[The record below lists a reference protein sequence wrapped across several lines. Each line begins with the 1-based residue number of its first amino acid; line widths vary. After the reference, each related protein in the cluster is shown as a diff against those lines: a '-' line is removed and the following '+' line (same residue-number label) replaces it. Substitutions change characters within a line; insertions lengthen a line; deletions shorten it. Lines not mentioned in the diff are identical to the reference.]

1 MAVTIGALAVAPVVC
16 TGTGSTAASG
26 WSVWQ
31 MRTDHPAAK
40 LDELDTRI
48 TLASPGLYLVSYFA
62 PVEKITRQWILND
75 GADRQRGELILA
87 GGAASEVVELK
98 SRNGQLRVVGSQ
110 PDLTVRIEYLT
121 KT

>member
-1 MAVTIGALAVAPVVC
+1 MAETIGALALFPVVC
-16 TGTGSTAASG
+16 TGTGATAASG

-31 MRTDHPAAK
+31 IRTEGPAVK

-48 TLASPGLYLVSYFA
+48 TLASPGLCLVSYFA
-62 PVEKITRQWILND
+62 PVEKITRQWILNG
-75 GADRQRGELILA
+75 GADRQRGDLTLA

-98 SRNGQLRVVGSQ
+98 SKNDRLRVVGEQ
-110 PDLTVRIEYLT
+110 PGLTVRIEYLT

>member
-31 MRTDHPAAK
+31 MRTDHPLAK

-48 TLASPGLYLVSYFA
+48 SLSYRGLFLVTYLA
-62 PVEKITRQWILND
+62 PVEKITRQWLLND
-75 GADRQRGELILA
+75 GADPQRGELTLA

-98 SRNGQLRVVGSQ
+98 SKGDQLRVVGAQ
-110 PDLTVRIEYLT
+110 PGLTIRIEYLAT
-121 KT
+121 N

>member
-31 MRTDHPAAK
+31 LRTEHPSAR

-48 TLASPGLYLVSYFA
+48 TLASPGLCLVSYFA

-75 GADRQRGELILA
+75 GADRQRGDLTLA
-87 GGAASEVVELK
+87 GGAASEVLELK
-98 SRNGQLRVVGSQ
+98 SKNDQLRVVGEQ
-110 PDLTVRIEYLT
+110 PGLTIRVEYLT
-121 KT
+121 KP

>member
-1 MAVTIGALAVAPVVC
+1 MAVTIGALSLAPVVC

-26 WSVWQ
+26 WSVWR
-31 MRTDHPAAK
+31 MRTDHPLAK

-48 TLASPGLYLVSYFA
+48 SLSYRGLFLVTYLA
-62 PVEKITRQWILND
+62 PVEKITRQWLLND
-75 GADRQRGELILA
+75 GADPQRGELTLA
-87 GGAASEVVELK
+87 GGAVSEVVELK
-98 SRNGQLRVVGSQ
+98 SKGDQLRVVGAQ

>member
-1 MAVTIGALAVAPVVC
+1 MAVTVGALSAAPVVC
-16 TGTGSTAASG
+16 TGTGATAASG

-31 MRTDHPAAK
+31 MRTDHPSAR

-48 TLASPGLYLVSYFA
+48 SLSYRGLCLVTYLA

-75 GADRQRGELILA
+75 GADRQRGDLTLA

-98 SRNGQLRVVGSQ
+98 SKGDQLRVVGSQ
-110 PDLTVRIEYLT
+110 PGLTIRIEYLAT
-121 KT
+121 N